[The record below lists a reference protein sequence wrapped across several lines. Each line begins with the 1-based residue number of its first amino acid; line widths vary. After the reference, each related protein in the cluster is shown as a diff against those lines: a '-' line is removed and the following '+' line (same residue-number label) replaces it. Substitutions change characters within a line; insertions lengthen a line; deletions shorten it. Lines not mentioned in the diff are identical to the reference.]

1 MEPEGVQVTP
11 VPATTAIA
19 PRIAALPPRKREAV
33 ERAARDFALSLFR
46 ANPRAK

>member
-1 MEPEGVQVTP
+1 VSSP
-11 VPATTAIA
+11 VPATPALA